1 MSLHRYDLLMDVVT
15 MLCLL
20 PFGIT
25 GRIWRKSPPRTPV
38 MLPNG
43 LSLVMSSASKYILFA
58 IGASSHSISNVFFSR
73 SVKCEPCLM
82 WMGNLECAVPSV
94 CRSSATIPHDTT
106 SAITYVQLILTGGGL
121 IARLSRLQSR
131 RFNRRMSHLRDGCRQ
146 RKPMSKCCSP
156 EEDDMQGNLK
166 STGQ

>member
-1 MSLHRYDLLMDVVT
+1 MSLQRYDLLMDVVT
-15 MLCLL
+15 ILCLL

-38 MLPNG
+38 IF
-43 LSLVMSSASKYILFA
+43 MSSASKYILFA
-58 IGASSHSISNVFFSR
+58 IGDSSHSISNVFFSR
-73 SVKCEPCLM
+73 SLKCEPCLM
-82 WMGNLECAVPSV
+82 WMGNLECAVPSM
-94 CRSSATIPHDTT
+94 CRSSTTIRDDTT
-106 SAITYVQLILTGGGL
+106 SVDRGGL

-131 RFNRRMSHLRDGCRQ
+131 RFKRRMSHLRDGCRW

-156 EEDDMQGNLK
+156 EEDHMLGNLK

>member
-1 MSLHRYDLLMDVVT
+1 MSLQRYDLLMDVVT

-25 GRIWRKSPPRTPV
+25 RRIWRKSPPRTPV
-38 MLPNG
+38 MPPNG

-58 IGASSHSISNVFFSR
+58 IGDSSHSISNVFFSR
-73 SVKCEPCLM
+73 YVKCEPCLM
-82 WMGNLECAVPSV
+82 WMGNLECDVPSM
-94 CRSSATIPHDTT
+94 CRSSTTIPHDTT
-106 SAITYVQLILTGGGL
+106 SVDRGGL

-131 RFNRRMSHLRDGCRQ
+131 RFKRRMSHLRDGCRW

-156 EEDDMQGNLK
+156 EEDDMLGNLK